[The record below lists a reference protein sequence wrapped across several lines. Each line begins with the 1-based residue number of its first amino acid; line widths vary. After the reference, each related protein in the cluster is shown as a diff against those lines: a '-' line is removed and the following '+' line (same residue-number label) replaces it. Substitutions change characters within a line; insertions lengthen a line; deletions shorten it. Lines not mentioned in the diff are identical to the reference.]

1 MCVWY
6 GLFLSTYFT
15 IQLIFAIIHGS
26 HCIFDTIHGSY
37 CTISANFYFYLQYF
51 HVNQKLAGWKA
62 NLLSFAGRKVL
73 IQATTYAIPSYVM
86 QTNFLPSR
94 LLDNLDRLNRNFL
107 WGFSEPK
114 RRMHWVVWEKITQPL
129 DKGGLGLQTA
139 KGRNLAY
146 LSKLNWRFHA
156 EKDSFW
162 ARVLRKKYMTQRR
175 MSSSKENSLPSSRT
189 WKAMKK
195 GMDVFNRGT
204 R

>member
-1 MCVWY
+1 MWFLAKLKNQLILLFH
-6 GLFLSTYFT
+6 LFLLLFMRAITLFS
-15 IQLIFAIIHGS
+15 IIHGP
-26 HCIFDTIHGSY
+26 Y
-37 CTISANFYFYLQYF
+37 CTISANFYSYLQYF

-114 RRMHWVVWEKITQPL
+114 RRMHWVGWEKITQPL

-139 KGRNLAY
+139 KGS
-146 LSKLNWRFHA
+146 LSFKA
-156 EKDSFW
+156 ELEVPCRK
-162 ARVLRKKYMTQRR
+162 RLVLGPGFKKKIYD
-175 MSSSKENSLPSSRT
+175 P
-189 WKAMKK
+189 KK
-195 GMDVFNRGT
+195 NVF
-204 R
+204 